1 MTQRKIHFSL
11 LFLICIIIV
20 YSGCRGNY
28 DGDSVMAGRLP
39 VIEPDYSYVT
49 IPHNISPMNFM
60 VMEDADHFMVEASSG
75 NGNININVK
84 SSDGKIFFPEKKWK
98 RLLEDSG
105 GDRITIQVFASEKGE
120 KKPKHY
126 EPFEMYVSIDPVDPW
141 LAYRLI
147 HPGYYNWSN
156 IRIMQRSVE
165 SFELEPV
172 VDNRILDMNCV
183 NCHSFNNNNPGKFMI
198 HIRGS
203 HGGTYFVNDGNITK
217 RDPKIDAMPGGATY
231 PAWHPGGR
239 FIAFSSNQVRQGFY
253 ANPQRSIEVFD
264 LVSTMT
270 VYDLEKNE
278 VVLARERDTNRYLQT
293 FPSWSPDGKY
303 LYYCRALQ
311 INPGTSMT
319 LDEIKQTRYDLVRI
333 KFDAETITYGETEM
347 VYNASGTGK
356 SASLPRISP
365 DGKYLIFTLADYGT
379 FPIWHR
385 EADLFLLDLQT
396 GEAKRMDI
404 NSSDNESYHSWS
416 SNGRWLVFSSKRTDG
431 RSTRPFLAYFN
442 SWDSTGKPFILP
454 QEDPEYYDRL
464 MESFNIPEFVSAR
477 IMLSPHDFAAVANN
491 ETLKAVAGNPLDS
504 LHKWEMKS
512 VNTKRN
518 PGEKSIHE

>member
-183 NCHSFNNNNPGKFMI
+183 NCHSFNNNNQI
-198 HIRGS
+198 
-203 HGGTYFVNDGNITK
+203 
-217 RDPKIDAMPGGATY
+217 
-231 PAWHPGGR
+231 GR
-239 FIAFSSNQVRQGFY
+239 ASC
-253 ANPQRSIEVFD
+253 
-264 LVSTMT
+264 
-270 VYDLEKNE
+270 
-278 VVLARERDTNRYLQT
+278 RER
-293 FPSWSPDGKY
+293 
-303 LYYCRALQ
+303 
-311 INPGTSMT
+311 
-319 LDEIKQTRYDLVRI
+319 V
-333 KFDAETITYGETEM
+333 
-347 VYNASGTGK
+347 
-356 SASLPRISP
+356 
-365 DGKYLIFTLADYGT
+365 
-379 FPIWHR
+379 
-385 EADLFLLDLQT
+385 
-396 GEAKRMDI
+396 
-404 NSSDNESYHSWS
+404 
-416 SNGRWLVFSSKRTDG
+416 
-431 RSTRPFLAYFN
+431 
-442 SWDSTGKPFILP
+442 
-454 QEDPEYYDRL
+454 
-464 MESFNIPEFVSAR
+464 
-477 IMLSPHDFAAVANN
+477 
-491 ETLKAVAGNPLDS
+491 
-504 LHKWEMKS
+504 
-512 VNTKRN
+512 
-518 PGEKSIHE
+518 